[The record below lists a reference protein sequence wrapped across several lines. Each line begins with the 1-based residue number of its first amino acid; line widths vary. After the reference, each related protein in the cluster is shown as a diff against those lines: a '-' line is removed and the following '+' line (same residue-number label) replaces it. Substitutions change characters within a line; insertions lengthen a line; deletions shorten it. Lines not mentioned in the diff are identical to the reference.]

1 MRGLAVGSS
10 VTETVVNRSRFVCSL
25 FRVASEAEARGRI
38 AAHRREFWE
47 ATHHCTAYVLDGGRI
62 ARSNDDGE
70 PAGTA
75 GLPMLEVLR
84 GRDLTDT
91 LAVVTRYFGGVKL
104 GAGGLVRAYGGAV
117 SAAVDAAGVVE
128 LAVWPRLLV
137 RVDYGVAG
145 SLEGLLRL
153 REDVRLAHVSFTDV
167 VTFDLACADAELLA
181 AWVAGQSAGAA
192 EIEPAGSVRVEL

>member
-1 MRGLAVGSS
+1 M
-10 VTETVVNRSRFVCSL
+10 TETVVNRSRFVCSL
-25 FRVASEAEARGRI
+25 YRVASDAQARERI
-38 AAHRREFWE
+38 ASHRREFWD
-47 ATHHCTAYVLDGGRI
+47 ATHNCTAYVLDEGRI
-62 ARSNDDGE
+62 ARSSDDGE

-84 GRDLTDT
+84 GRGLTEV

-153 REDVRLAHVSFTDV
+153 REDVRLAGVSFTDV

-192 EIEPAGSVRVEL
+192 EVEPAGSVRVEL

>member
-10 VTETVVNRSRFVCSL
+10 VTETVVHRSRFVCSL
-25 FRVASEAEARGRI
+25 FRVGSEGEARERI

-47 ATHHCTAYVLDGGRI
+47 ATHNCTAYVLDEGRI

-84 GRDLTDT
+84 GRGLTEV

-153 REDVRLAHVSFTDV
+153 REDVRLAEVVFTDV
-167 VTFDLACADAELLA
+167 VTFDVACADAELLA